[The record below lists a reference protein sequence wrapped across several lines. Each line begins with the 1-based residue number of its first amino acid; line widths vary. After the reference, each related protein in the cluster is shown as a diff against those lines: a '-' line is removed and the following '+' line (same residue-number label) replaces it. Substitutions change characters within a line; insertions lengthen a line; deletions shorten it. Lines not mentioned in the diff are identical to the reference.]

1 MTPLMVANPQDSSPS
16 RDLSNNSS
24 RFSLPVLIVV
34 EGAHDVEFL
43 KRLTVRLH
51 LEETSIPDLSAGE
64 HAGRVIF
71 IPFGG
76 GRVLAWSDRFAPL
89 ACREFHLY
97 DREIEPETALR
108 QESVDRINGRPN
120 HRELLLGK
128 RSLENDLH
136 PAAIVNAGGGQIVG
150 TDHEPLAT
158 SVARDWYLRQPQPL
172 PWNELPPR
180 ARQRHVARSKRWLNR
195 QAIEA
200 MTLDMLARSDSTGEL
215 LSWLREIG
223 TAIDHP

>member
-1 MTPLMVANPQDSSPS
+1 
-16 RDLSNNSS
+16 
-24 RFSLPVLIVV
+24 LIVV

-51 LEETSIPDLSAGE
+51 VEETSIPDLPAGE
-64 HAGRVIF
+64 HAGRIIF

-76 GRVLAWSDRFAPL
+76 GSVLAWSDRFAPL

-108 QESVDRINGRPN
+108 QTAVDRINRRPN
-120 HRELLLGK
+120 CRALLLSK
-128 RSLENDLH
+128 RSLENYLH
-136 PAAIVNAGGGQIVG
+136 PAAIVNAGGGPIVG
-150 TDHEPLAT
+150 MDCEPLAT
-158 SVARDWYLRQPQPL
+158 SVARAWYLRQPQAL
-172 PWNELPPR
+172 PWDELPPR

-195 QAIEA
+195 QAVEA

-223 TAIDHP
+223 AAIDNP